1 MSVKIKLLFE
11 WLLNL
16 LNLVKSDPA
25 KAREFSDLI
34 TDQYDFLVDKIEQFQ
49 TDYIELCE
57 RIKILY
63 VEIAGLREEIS
74 KNAGLKCNAID
85 CNRRLL
91 LN

>member
-1 MSVKIKLLFE
+1 MSIKIKLLFE

-16 LNLVKSDPA
+16 LSLVKSDPA

-34 TDQYDFLVDKIEQFQ
+34 TDQYDFLVEKIEQFQ

-57 RIKILY
+57 RIKLLY

-74 KNAGLKCNAID
+74 KNAGLKCTVTD

>member
-11 WLLNL
+11 WLLTL
-16 LNLVKSDPA
+16 LNLFKNDPA
-25 KAREFSDLI
+25 KAREFSDLVR
-34 TDQYDFLVDKIEQFQ
+34 DQYDFLVEKIEQFQ

-57 RIKILY
+57 RIKLLY
-63 VEIAGLREEIS
+63 VEIASLREEIN
-74 KNAGLKCNAID
+74 KNASLKCNAID

>member
-16 LNLVKSDPA
+16 LNLVKNDPA

-34 TDQYDFLVDKIEQFQ
+34 TDQYDFLVEKIEQFQ

-57 RIKILY
+57 RIKLLY
-63 VEIAGLREEIS
+63 IEIGSLREEIS
-74 KNAGLKCNAID
+74 KNAGLKCTVTD

>member
-1 MSVKIKLLFE
+1 MSIKIKLLFE

-16 LNLVKSDPA
+16 LNLLKKDPA

-49 TDYIELCE
+49 NDYIELCE
-57 RIKILY
+57 RIKLLY
-63 VEIAGLREEIS
+63 DEISGLREEIS
-74 KNAGLKCNAID
+74 KNAGLKCTVTD